1 LRLTIDTEAM
11 VLSTE
16 DRQIPLYSREA
27 FELVSREWVRIGWGV
42 RYYFTM
48 TWFGSLIQQLP
59 EDLVRLQEVIYRLQ
73 PDVIIET
80 GVYYGGS
87 MLFHAT
93 LCEGSGKGR
102 VIGVDVKIHER
113 TREAVANHRVGQ
125 RVSLIE
131 SDSAAPAAVEQ
142 VRAGIQP
149 GEKVMVILDSDHSKA
164 HVRRERDAWAP
175 LVTPGSCLVV
185 TDGIMR
191 DLTDVP
197 GGKPEW
203 ALDNPCTAA
212 AEFLAEHPE
221 FEERQPEWPF
231 NQSDLRANITYW
243 PDGWLWRK
251 VA

>member
-1 LRLTIDTEAM
+1 MRLTIDTDAM
-11 VLSTE
+11 VLSTG
-16 DRQIPLYSREA
+16 DRELPLYSREA

-48 TWFGSLIQQLP
+48 TWFGCLIQQLP
-59 EDLVRLQEVIYRLQ
+59 EDLVRLQEVVNTLQ

-93 LCEGSGKGR
+93 LCEALGKGR
-102 VIGVDVKIHER
+102 VIGIDIHIHDR
-113 TREAVANHRVGQ
+113 TRQAICTHRLAS
-125 RVSLIE
+125 RITLIQG
-131 SDSAAPAAVEQ
+131 DSGSSEVVDK
-142 VRAGIQP
+142 VRPMIGP
-149 GEKVMVILDSDHSKA
+149 GEKVMVILDSDHSRN
-164 HVRRERDAWAP
+164 HVARELAAWSP
-175 LVTPGSCLVV
+175 FVTSGSCIVV

-203 ALDNPCTAA
+203 AQDNPCTAA
-212 AEFLAEHPE
+212 AEFLAAHPE
-221 FEERQPEWPF
+221 FELRQPEWPF
-231 NQSDLRANITYW
+231 NQSELRQNITYW

-251 VA
+251 PA